1 MIEPSDITFLAG
13 ALPYWKKLKES
24 AKQIFIQ
31 NMRRVRYRRGENIHS
46 AGLDCE
52 GLMVVKSGRLRVYLI
67 SGTGREATLFR
78 PAPGETCI
86 FTASCIMRNI
96 DFDVYI
102 DADADS
108 EVYILPVQYYQQVC
122 SESKEAEDFTNQVI
136 AARFSDVMWVMEQIL
151 FSSMDKRL
159 AHFLLEQ
166 SDNEK
171 NETLTI
177 THEAIAGHLGSAR
190 EVVSRML
197 KYFEREGMVQV
208 FRGGV
213 RIKDPEKLK
222 KTAGF
227 TDL

>member
-1 MIEPSDITFLAG
+1 MIDPSDATFLAG
-13 ALPYWKKLKES
+13 ALPYWKKLKENE
-24 AKQIFIQ
+24 KRIFTE
-31 NMRRVRYRRGENIHS
+31 NMRLVRYKRGENIHS

-52 GLMVVKSGRLRVYLI
+52 GLMVVRSGRLRVYLI
-67 SGTGREATLFR
+67 SATGREATLFR

-108 EVYILPVQYYQQVC
+108 EVYILPVRYYQEVC
-122 SESKEAEDFTNQVI
+122 NLNKDAEDFTNQVI

-151 FSSMDKRL
+151 FSSVDKRL
-159 AHFLLEQ
+159 ALFLLEQ
-166 SDNEK
+166 SDDEK
-171 NETLTI
+171 SDTFSI

-197 KYFEREGMVQV
+197 KYFEREGMVEV

-213 RIKDPEKLK
+213 KITDAAKLRK
-222 KTAGF
+222 VAGL
-227 TDL
+227 TGH

>member
-13 ALPYWKKLKES
+13 ALPYWKKLNES
-24 AKQIFIQ
+24 GKQIFIQ
-31 NMRRVRYRRGENIHS
+31 NMRLARFQRGENIHS
-46 AGLDCE
+46 AGIDCK

-96 DFDVYI
+96 DFDVFI

-108 EVYILPVQYYQQVC
+108 EVYILPVQYYQEVC
-122 SESKEAEDFTNQVI
+122 RENKEAEDFTNQVI

-159 AHFLLEQ
+159 ALFLLEQ
-166 SDNEK
+166 SDDEK
-171 NETLTI
+171 KDKLAI

-213 RIKDPEKLK
+213 KITDSEKLK

-227 TDL
+227 TDR